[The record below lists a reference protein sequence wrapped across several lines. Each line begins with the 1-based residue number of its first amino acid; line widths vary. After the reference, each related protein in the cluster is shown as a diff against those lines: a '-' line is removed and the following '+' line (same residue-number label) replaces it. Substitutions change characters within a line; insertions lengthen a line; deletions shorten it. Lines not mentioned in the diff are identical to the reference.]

1 MAPRVEGFLIRD
13 FDHATAVPRLADH
26 GGGKCSKREFVTA
39 WVKVLHASCL
49 PSSGT
54 GSSAFLKPMHRFRL
68 LGRERRFQ
76 GLGISIE
83 EPLDMIRPGAPGRK
97 ASAVDRA
104 HLQNLDERI
113 FVKCRGDREIRG
125 RLHAYDQHL
134 NMILS
139 EVEEIS
145 YVREE
150 VPGKAGFGGSVA

>member
-1 MAPRVEGFLIRD
+1 MIRD

-26 GGGKCSKREFVTA
+26 GGGKCSKRELVTA

-104 HLQNLDERI
+104 HLWFQAGSDDLLSRD
-113 FVKCRGDREIRG
+113 RGND
-125 RLHAYDQHL
+125 
-134 NMILS
+134 
-139 EVEEIS
+139 
-145 YVREE
+145 
-150 VPGKAGFGGSVA
+150 P